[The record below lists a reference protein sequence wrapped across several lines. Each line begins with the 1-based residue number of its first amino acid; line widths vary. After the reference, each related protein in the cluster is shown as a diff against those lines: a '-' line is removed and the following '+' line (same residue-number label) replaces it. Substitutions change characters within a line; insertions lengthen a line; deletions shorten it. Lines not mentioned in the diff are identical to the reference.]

1 MHRGII
7 ATLLHVEALL
17 PVVMPLVVSARH
29 HNRVVAIAAQLI
41 RARPVSAE
49 ATTFDIFIRLI
60 KVPAAPPVV
69 MVFVQMRRA
78 LAHGWCSAILNDF
91 ISDACERITNRLI

>member
-7 ATLLHVEALL
+7 ATLLHVETVLA
-17 PVVMPLVVSARH
+17 VAVPLVVSARH
-29 HNRVVAIAAQLI
+29 HNRVVAIAAQLVG
-41 RARPVSAE
+41 ARPVSAE

-69 MVFVQMRRA
+69 MVLVQMGRA
-78 LAHGWCSAILNDF
+78 LTHGYSAILNDF
-91 ISDACERITNRLI
+91 ISDTCERITNK